1 MEMSVHRVHGRSD
14 PPPVSPT
21 PPTSTQ
27 RRHGHINRVSRG
39 GRSYETTPRVF
50 APAPTVSTPLHGAC
64 VDRVGGLLESGLA
77 RELIVAV
84 ATWLAHE
91 YTALL
96 IKVFDRLSRHGNAFA
111 LAQLHLDFSQF

>member
-1 MEMSVHRVHGRSD
+1 MEIRVHRVHGRSD
-14 PPPVSPT
+14 TPRVSPT
-21 PPTSTQ
+21 PTTSTR
-27 RRHGHINRVSRG
+27 RRHGHIDRVGRG